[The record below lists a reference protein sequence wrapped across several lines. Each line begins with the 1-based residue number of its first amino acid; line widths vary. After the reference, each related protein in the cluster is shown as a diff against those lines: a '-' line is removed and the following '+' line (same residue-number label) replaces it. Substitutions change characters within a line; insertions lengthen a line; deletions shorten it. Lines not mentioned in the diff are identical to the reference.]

1 MAEGNRRRADDDG
14 APIDPRTAAAKA
26 AEYVDAM
33 TGMPPEVVT
42 AVEPQE
48 DGWLVE
54 VEVLELARVPAT
66 TDILACYA
74 VELDARGGPRSYRR
88 IRRYHRARVGEE

>member
-1 MAEGNRRRADDDG
+1 MAEERQRREDENG
-14 APIDPRTAAAKA
+14 AIDAGAAAAKA
-26 AEYVDAM
+26 VDYVDAM
-33 TGMPPEVVT
+33 TGLPPEVVT
-42 AVEPQE
+42 AVEPHE

-74 VELDARGGPRSYRR
+74 VELDARGAPRSYRR

>member
-1 MAEGNRRRADDDG
+1 MADERQQRDG
-14 APIDPRTAAAKA
+14 GAVDARTAAAKA
-26 AEYVDAM
+26 VDYVDAM
-33 TGMPPEVVT
+33 TGLPPEVVT
-42 AVEPQE
+42 AVEPHE

-74 VELDARGGPRSYRR
+74 VDLDPTGAPRSYRR
-88 IRRYHRARVGEE
+88 IRRYHRAQVREE

>member
-1 MAEGNRRRADDDG
+1 MAGNGQREATDDG
-14 APIDPRTAAAKA
+14 VIDAGAAAAKA
-26 AEYVDAM
+26 VDYVDIM
-33 TGMPPEVVT
+33 TGFPPEVVT
-42 AVEPQE
+42 AVEPQD

-66 TDILACYA
+66 TDILASYA
-74 VELDARGGPRSYRR
+74 VELDASGSPRSYRR